1 MILVGMS
8 VSSLG
13 LPKATVCCR
22 KSNGLVL
29 ELYSPLAVS
38 LCVRWTNFLDLSK
51 TPFLLSRKWAS

>member
-8 VSSLG
+8 VGSLG
-13 LPKATVCCR
+13 LPKAAVCGR

-29 ELYSPLAVS
+29 ELHSLLAVS